1 MTYWLIVYLFMADG
15 QMFSKDIYEAA
26 SKEQCVEFAGN
37 VAKTIVD
44 TKMQAQ
50 FHCISDDEYRI
61 ELGEDK

>member
-15 QMFSKDIYEAA
+15 QMFSKDIYETT

-50 FHCISDDEYRI
+50 FHCISDEEYRI
-61 ELGEDK
+61 ELGEEK